1 MNSKIGWRFTP
12 PYNRTR
18 PPLPDEFKESTMKS
32 FFPHVYAAVLLA
44 LPKHTSGADQIDRSK
59 SSSSDDSCA
68 SNHRRL
74 QERYGELDDDGDG
87 RSYENRRLFEVLADS
102 NMAEAVQQWLT
113 NRTGALIRF
122 GPIEAWDVSSVT
134 FMYNLFKDA
143 QTFNDDISAWNV
155 ACVTTMHGMFWG

>member
-1 MNSKIGWRFTP
+1 
-12 PYNRTR
+12 
-18 PPLPDEFKESTMKS
+18 MKS
-32 FFPHVYAAVLLA
+32 FSTLIYAASLLA
-44 LPKHTSGADQIDRSK
+44 LPRHTSCTEQIDRSK

-68 SNHRRL
+68 SYHRRL
-74 QERYGELDDDGDG
+74 QERFLEFDDDSDDQ
-87 RSYENRRLFEVLADS
+87 YNENRRLVEVLSDS

-122 GPIEAWDVSSVT
+122 GPIEAWDVSGVT
-134 FMYNLFKDA
+134 HMYNLFKDA